1 MQGVCVCACTRSV
14 DKHVG
19 RIHSAVREDGSATIR
34 LHTNILFPC
43 MFVDRLRDFFDG
55 LDRDGSGKVDRD
67 ELIQALRM
75 DRSVAQFF
83 NLNDIARS

>member
-1 MQGVCVCACTRSV
+1 
-14 DKHVG
+14 
-19 RIHSAVREDGSATIR
+19 
-34 LHTNILFPC
+34 

>member
-1 MQGVCVCACTRSV
+1 
-14 DKHVG
+14 
-19 RIHSAVREDGSATIR
+19 
-34 LHTNILFPC
+34 

-55 LDRDGSGKVDRD
+55 LDRDGSGKVDRG
-67 ELIQALRM
+67 ELIPALRM